1 MNHRIYNLIKT
12 LNRIIFPASGA
23 IYFGLSQ
30 IYAMPNESQVIGILV
45 VLAAISGLI
54 VQFAYKKYDPNVL
67 FQGSLVIS
75 ETMEGKKVFSL
86 ELSKTPEE
94 IEHMEAITFKVVDV
108 AE

>member
-12 LNRIIFPASGA
+12 LYRIIFPASGA

-30 IYAMPNESQVIGILV
+30 IYVMPNESQVIGILV

-67 FQGSLVIS
+67 FQGQLVIS
-75 ETMEGKKVFSL
+75 ETMEGKRVFSL
-86 ELSKTPEE
+86 ELSHNPDELAE
-94 IEHMEAITFKVVDV
+94 MDSITFKVVDV
-108 AE
+108 AK